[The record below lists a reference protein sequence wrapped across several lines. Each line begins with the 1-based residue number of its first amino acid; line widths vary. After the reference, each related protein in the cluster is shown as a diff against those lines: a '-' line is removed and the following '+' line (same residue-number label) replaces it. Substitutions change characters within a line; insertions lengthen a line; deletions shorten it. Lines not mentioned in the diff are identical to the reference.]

1 MAEARTEILSTIGVG
16 SGINTTKLIDALIEA
31 DTAAERESIESG
43 EEQNKAK
50 ISALSTVKS
59 YLNEFNSIIDNFR
72 SASGSGFVGSSSNT
86 TIATFTAN
94 NKTAASETQSS
105 LIVSTLATQ
114 HTLTGPS
121 YSSLSATVGSGNL
134 TIDFGTWSADPTS
147 GGGQTH
153 TSNGQTQISI
163 TTSSSTTLT
172 SLRDMI
178 NAAAT
183 DSDNDG
189 KKDVLASIIYDGTNY
204 MLMLKSESGAA
215 NEMKVSATSNL
226 ASTVSGVSYN
236 YNATTSNMTQRVSG
250 VNSAFTLDGISMTR
264 DSNEIQ
270 DAISGFTLSL
280 LKTSDSAI
288 SIKSSVD
295 LTGIKSTIE
304 DYVLTYNEILENFK
318 LLSVDDT
325 TGAGEDGPLNGD
337 STMRSIMSSL
347 RNLTS
352 TAISGYE
359 SGPYYL
365 SNLGVKTNRD
375 GTLSFK
381 PAQLT
386 EQFEYNAETVRAFF
400 EDQLT
405 TDNEN
410 IVVKTYDFANTKAGT
425 YAFSTDGS
433 THTIGGE
440 SASKSGTEYTVSSGN
455 PTGIVLDVSSG
466 TTSGNVFYGKSF
478 LTLVQDKL
486 KNYLEF
492 NNIIDQR
499 ISNSNNTLDELS
511 DKKMR
516 LDSRIESLY
525 RRYQKQYAA
534 MESTIAGIAETGDM
548 MTAMLD
554 TKD

>member
-1 MAEARTEILSTIGVG
+1 MAEARTEILSTIGIG
-16 SGINTTKLIDALIEA
+16 SGINTTKLIDALIDA
-31 DTAAERESIESG
+31 DTAAERESIETG
-43 EEQNKAK
+43 EEQNKAR
-50 ISALSTVKS
+50 ISAFSTVKGLLS
-59 YLNEFNSIIDNFR
+59 EFNSIIDGFK
-72 SASGSGFVGSSSNT
+72 SESGSGYVGSSSNT
-86 TIATFTAN
+86 AVATFVAN
-94 NKTAASETQSS
+94 NKSAGSVTQSS
-105 LIVSTLATQ
+105 LTVSSIAKQ
-114 HTLTGPS
+114 HTLTGPA
-121 YSSLSATVGSGNL
+121 YSSTSATVGAGNL
-134 TIDFGTWSADPTS
+134 TIDFGTWSADPTT
-147 GGGQTH
+147 GGGQSH

-163 TTSSSTTLT
+163 TTSSSTTLL

-215 NEMKVSATSNL
+215 NEMKVSASSDL
-226 ASTVSGVSYN
+226 ANTVSGVSYN

-250 VNSAFTLDGISMTR
+250 ENAAFNLDGISMTR
-264 DSNEIQ
+264 DTNEIQ
-270 DAISGFTLSL
+270 DAISGFTLNL
-280 LKTSDSAI
+280 LATSNSAI
-288 SIKSSVD
+288 SVKSSVD
-295 LTGIKSTIE
+295 LTSITSTIE
-304 DYVLTYNEILENFK
+304 NYVLTYNEILENFK
-318 LLSVDDT
+318 ILSVDDT
-325 TGAGEDGPLNGD
+325 SGTEEDGPLNGD
-337 STMRSIMSSL
+337 STLRHIMSSL
-347 RNLTS
+347 RNFSS

-359 SGPYYL
+359 NGPYYL

-375 GTLSFK
+375 GSLSFNPSK
-381 PAQLT
+381 LT
-386 EQFEYNAETVRAFF
+386 EQFEFNAETVRAFF

-410 IVVKTYDFANTKAGT
+410 ITVKTYDFVNTKSGT

-440 SASKSGTEYTVSSGN
+440 NATKNGTLYTVSSGN
-455 PTGIVLDVSSG
+455 PNGLVLNVTSG
-466 TTSGNVFYGKSF
+466 TTAGNVFYGKSF

-499 ISNSNNTLDELS
+499 ISNSNNTLDELAE
-511 DKKMR
+511 KKMR

-548 MTAMLD
+548 LTAMLE